1 MIVKL
6 WVLSSFV
13 FVFFLCV
20 KFCRFCIH
28 LLTEILN
35 PADGPS
41 AMHAPQLVQSE
52 WCAISTI
59 MEGCTIFASGK
70 KEKRN
75 CNHSCHL
82 SYSDLWP
89 YFCGEGSENL
99 IIVKPECSLRC
110 VSSCGRNP
118 EILHSPFLRRNL
130 NPADQE
136 KCGCKGPQEGSVII
150 TLTRW
155 IGKSDELQACPS
167 ALLCLLLVRKSLDS
181 PFLMRNLNPVDHLRC
196 THHSLSTTP
205 GTRLS
210 WRLKKMLICLW
221 QQGTLSD
228 CNHSEISFHLLTR
241 ICDHTVH
248 HCTAWSKTDRR
259 HGFSLLLVQGS

>member
-1 MIVKL
+1 MAHQRCMHHSLYRANVARSQQSRKF
-6 WVLSSFV
+6 VL
-13 FVFFLCV
+13 
-20 KFCRFCIH
+20 
-28 LLTEILN
+28 
-35 PADGPS
+35 
-41 AMHAPQLVQSE
+41 
-52 WCAISTI
+52 
-59 MEGCTIFASGK
+59 IFASRK

-89 YFCGEGSENL
+89 YLCGEGSENL

-136 KCGCKGPQEGSVII
+136 KCDCKDPQEGSVII

-167 ALLCLLLVRKSLDS
+167 ALLCLLLVWNSGFTFLDEKSQFSWPSTMHASQFVHDS
-181 PFLMRNLNPVDHLRC
+181 GYKTVLTIKKNAHL
-196 THHSLSTTP
+196 SLATENTEWLQSFW
-205 GTRLS
+205 S
-210 WRLKKMLICLW
+210 LIWSSYSDLW
-221 QQGTLSD
+221 S
-228 CNHSEISFHLLTR
+228 
-241 ICDHTVH
+241 
-248 HCTAWSKTDRR
+248 HCTPLL
-259 HGFSLLLVQGS
+259 SLIENRPPP